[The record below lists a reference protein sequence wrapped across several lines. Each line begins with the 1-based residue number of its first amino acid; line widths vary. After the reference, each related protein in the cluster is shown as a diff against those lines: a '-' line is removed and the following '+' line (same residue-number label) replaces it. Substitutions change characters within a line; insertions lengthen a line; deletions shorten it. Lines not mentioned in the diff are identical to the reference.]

1 MAYNIDQYIGDPDY
15 AHSSSYTALVSSSEE
30 ILNII
35 LTGSN
40 DLQDFTRVMKF
51 YDNVVFKS
59 AQDFIPA
66 RSNVSTGIIIKP
78 HLFRYMMKVL
88 LLEFF

>member
-15 AHSSSYTALVSSSEE
+15 AHSSSYSALVSSSTE

-35 LTGSN
+35 VTGSN

-51 YDNVVFKS
+51 YDNVMFKT
-59 AQDFIPA
+59 AQD
-66 RSNVSTGIIIKP
+66 
-78 HLFRYMMKVL
+78 LYL
-88 LLEFF
+88 LGLM